1 MTNFAKLFAVSL
13 LAVSAACSSEETA
26 EKKPCD
32 GVSGN
37 CVAINAGASYETV
50 QEAFINAKSG
60 DTIAF
65 GKGTFSFQKGLSLI
79 DVDNVTIKGMG
90 MSETVLSFAGSADA
104 DGVYSTGNNFVMHDI
119 TIQDAPKNNLK
130 NEGAK
135 GVTYRRV
142 RSEWTGGPK
151 VSNGA
156 YAFYPVQCSDV
167 LIEDSVSVGSADAG
181 IYVGQ
186 SKNII
191 VRRNVAEYNVAGIEI
206 ENSEYADVYQNAAR
220 YNTGGILAFSLP
232 TLQVKGSKYVRIF
245 DNDIYEN
252 NTNNFAEKTSIV
264 ASVPTGTGVMVF
276 AASDVEVFNN
286 RIRDNE
292 ALGALVVS
300 YLTAGIS
307 YDDPDYD
314 PFPRRVNLHD
324 NAFVGGGTKP
334 GGTATGSE
342 RRSGDLDVLAV
353 AGQLARTTLP
363 DIVWDGYKETV
374 TTTAKEVLCIRGN
387 GDADFTNID
396 YQNDFENVSNDIGD
410 HNCTFPSVPAAAIP
424 GVE

>member
-1 MTNFAKLFAVSL
+1 MTTSAKLLVVSL
-13 LAVSAACSSEETA
+13 LAVAAACTPEETI

-32 GVSGN
+32 GVSGA
-37 CVAINAGASYETV
+37 CVPIDAGASYEAV
-50 QEAFINAKSG
+50 QEAFINAKDG
-60 DTIAF
+60 DTLAF
-65 GKGTFSFQKGLSLI
+65 GKGKFHFQKGLSLL
-79 DVDNVTIKGMG
+79 DVKNVTIKGMG
-90 MSETVLSFAGSADA
+90 MHETVISFAGSADA
-104 DGVYSTGNNFVMHDI
+104 DGIYATGDGFLMHDI

-130 NEGAK
+130 NEGAT
-135 GVTYRRV
+135 GVTFRRV

-151 VSNGA
+151 VTNGA
-156 YAFYPVQCSDV
+156 YAFYPVQCKNV
-167 LIEDSVSVGSADAG
+167 LIEDSISIGSADAG

-191 VRRNVAEYNVAGIEI
+191 VRRNIAEYNVAGIEI
-206 ENSEYADVYQNAAR
+206 ENSEYADVYQNQAR

-286 RIRDNE
+286 RIRDND

-300 YLTAGIS
+300 YLTADIA
-307 YDDPDYD
+307 YDDPEYD

-324 NAFVGGGTKP
+324 NEFVGGGTVP

-387 GDADFTNID
+387 GDADYTNID
-396 YQNDFENVSNDIGD
+396 YQNDFENVSEDLGA
-410 HNCTFPSVPAAAIP
+410 HNCTFPAVPAAVIP